1 MKRPAA
7 GAASITTG
15 EVEISDLAHDGR
27 ALARID
33 GKVTLIEDALPG
45 ERVRYRLL
53 RRGKD
58 VDEAVMLERLTSSPE
73 RAEPGCPHYGLCG
86 GCAMQHL
93 QPAAQLQFKQ
103 EQLLD
108 ALWRIGRVRP
118 EVVAPALAGEAWG
131 YRRRARLGVKW
142 LPKLGLPAIGF
153 RERRSHLLTA
163 LQTCPVLDPRLD
175 GLLPALTALVAE
187 LSIRAQLPQIEV
199 AAAER
204 LALVLR
210 VLMPPSADDLARLQ
224 QFAASHQLD
233 IHLQPGAEDSLQ
245 ALDGGAPPPLHYSPD
260 GGPDALQFLPTDF
273 VQVNAALS
281 QQVVRQALDWLAPQ
295 AGQSLLE
302 LFCGLGNFSVPA
314 ARRGLRVTAIEG
326 DARLVARA
334 RANAQRLQLSV
345 EFLKADLFK
354 PDPRDRWANARY
366 DRVLLD
372 PPRSGAAEV
381 LPVLAS
387 RGAERIV
394 YVSCHPAT
402 LARDVGRLVAE
413 HGYRLHCAGV
423 MDMFPH
429 TAHIESMALLLRQ

>member
-1 MKRPAA
+1 MKRLATGA
-7 GAASITTG
+7 SSAASG

-27 ALARID
+27 ALARIG

-58 VDEAVMLERLTSSPE
+58 VDEAVMLERLSSSPE
-73 RAEPGCPHYGLCG
+73 RVEPGCPHYGLCG

-93 QPAAQLQFKQ
+93 QPAAQLRFKQ
-103 EQLLD
+103 KQLLD

-118 EVVAPALAGEAWG
+118 EVVAPALAGPVWG

-142 LPKLGLPAIGF
+142 LPKRGLPAIGF
-153 RERRSHLLTA
+153 RERRSNLLTA

-187 LSIRAQLPQIEV
+187 LSIRAQLPQIEI

-210 VLMPPSADDLARLQ
+210 VLAPPSADDLVRLQ
-224 QFAASHQLD
+224 QFATEHRLD
-233 IHLQPGAEDSLQ
+233 MLLQPGADDSLQ
-245 ALDGGAPPPLHYSPD
+245 TLDGGAPSPLHYSPD
-260 GGPDALQFLPTDF
+260 GGADALQFLPTDF

-302 LFCGLGNFSVPA
+302 LFCGLGNFTVPA
-314 ARRGLRVTAIEG
+314 ARHGLRVTAIEG
-326 DARLVARA
+326 DAGLVARA
-334 RANAQRLQLSV
+334 RDNARRLGLSV
-345 EFLKADLFK
+345 EFCKADLFK
-354 PDPRDRWANARY
+354 PDPRERWASARY

-394 YVSCHPAT
+394 YVSCHAAT

-413 HGYRLHCAGV
+413 HGYRLHRAGV

-429 TAHIESMALLLRQ
+429 TAHIESMALLLRD